1 MVYSRNIEID
11 TLDQAIAICG
21 EYTGDSDPYLVAF
34 YTAFSDWIGE
44 QIASIEATL
53 NEYDAV
59 DDINSEEYAI
69 YCDCLF
75 RQVYYMGIDLF
86 VLRNT
91 RCTVSY
97 LSCLKAIYNNHSD
110 FLRSGAALFFTKH
123 PLFFTAPDDPD
134 YFFR

>member
-1 MVYSRNIEID
+1 MVYSRDIEID

-21 EYTGDSDPYLVAF
+21 EYAGDNDPYLVAF
-34 YTAFSDWIGE
+34 YTAFSNWIGE
-44 QIASIEATL
+44 QIDSNGGIL
-53 NEYDAV
+53 KEYDATET
-59 DDINSEEYAI
+59 ISNGEYSI

-91 RCTVSY
+91 RCVVPY

-110 FLRSGAALFFTKH
+110 FLRSGATIFFTKH